1 MSAFH
6 YRILG
11 RDKTY
16 RHLRDAT
23 QAAKELSRKGNRI
36 EVVRSDG
43 RPIYSAKFT
52 RLDWKEEPTQ

>member
-1 MSAFH
+1 MTAFH
-6 YRILG
+6 YLIEG

-16 RHLRDAT
+16 RRLRDAK
-23 QAAKELSRKGNRI
+23 QAAKELSRKGDRI

-52 RLDWKEEPTQ
+52 RLTWDGGTQ